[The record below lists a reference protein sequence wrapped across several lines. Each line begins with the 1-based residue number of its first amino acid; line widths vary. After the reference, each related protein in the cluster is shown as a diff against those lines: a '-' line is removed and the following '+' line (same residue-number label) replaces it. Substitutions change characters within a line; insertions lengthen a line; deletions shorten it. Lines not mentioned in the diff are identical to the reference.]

1 MLNESDV
8 FGVQWDEFINSLD
21 DGRAQQP
28 FLAQVID
35 SKDKPTWRLNAIAP
49 KTVWI
54 VNTVHIERR
63 SWRTLDGALS
73 DVERKMG
80 RDFPPLTNFP
90 NPSSFPNKHMGWVGH
105 EQRLI

>member
-1 MLNESDV
+1 MFLVCN
-8 FGVQWDEFINSLD
+8 GTNSSILWTM
-21 DGRAQQP
+21 AEHNSP

-35 SKDKPTWRLNAIAP
+35 SKDKPTWRLDAIAP

-80 RDFPPLTNFP
+80 KDFPPLTIFP
-90 NPSSFPNKHMGWVGH
+90 NPSSFPNEHMGWVGH
-105 EQRLI
+105 EQQLI